1 MSRRCSEACSAS
13 SSACNSSSKFGCPRR
28 CRVSGA
34 AWSVP
39 SACPDPLHSA
49 HDVDWI
55 VQMGPVIR
63 VEAVQPRI
71 DLFEMLDALA
81 QRPAQPA

>member
-1 MSRRCSEACSAS
+1 
-13 SSACNSSSKFGCPRR
+13 
-28 CRVSGA
+28 
-34 AWSVP
+34 
-39 SACPDPLHSA
+39 
-49 HDVDWI
+49 
-55 VQMGPVIR
+55 MGPVIR